1 MRQTE
6 FTFVNGREQS
16 LVATEFLPDSSPWA
30 TLIWHHGR
38 RGREDLAIV

>member
-16 LVATEFLPDSSPWA
+16 LVGTEFLPDSNPWA
-30 TLIWHHGR
+30 TLVWHHGESVSEALQR
-38 RGREDLAIV
+38 C